1 MLNFV
6 AGPQTC
12 GFEFIDESTQRIGMD
27 ATINLAVGQGT
38 YASAI
43 LVAGIICG
51 SVVARKFYTNG
62 YNFNRIDA
70 MVEPDDAVPLAMAI
84 AA

>member
-43 LVAGIICG
+43 LVVGIICG

-70 MVEPDDAVPLAMAI
+70 MVEPDDAVPLAI